1 MFDMRGMAPTVRVST
16 PPRPVMVDMIAAL
29 GWAFPMVGAR
39 PVTLAERAYGLRI
52 EHYQPGEQ
60 LAWALSSRGVWMGVV
75 RVDIASA
82 NAAVTV
88 ASCLWVPTHAI
99 SLPRMGT
106 THS

>member
-1 MFDMRGMAPTVRVST
+1 MFDMRGAGPTIRVFS
-16 PPRPVMVDMIAAL
+16 PPRPVIVNMIAAL

-60 LAWALSSRGVWMGVV
+60 LAWALSARGVWMGVV
-75 RVDIASA
+75 RVDIAST

-88 ASCLWVPTHAI
+88 ASCLWVPAEAI
-99 SLPRMGT
+99 SLPQMGT
-106 THS
+106 TYP

>member
-1 MFDMRGMAPTVRVST
+1 MGPAVRVFT

-29 GWAFPMVGAR
+29 GWASPMVGAR

-75 RVDIASA
+75 RVDIASV

-88 ASCLWVPTHAI
+88 ASCLWVPSQAI
-99 SLPRMGT
+99 SLPRIGA

>member
-1 MFDMRGMAPTVRVST
+1 MFDMRGMAPTVRVFT

-52 EHYQPGEQ
+52 EHYQAGEQ

-75 RVDIASA
+75 RVDIASS

-88 ASCLWVPTHAI
+88 ASCLWVPAEAI
-99 SLPRMGT
+99 TLRWVGT
-106 THS
+106 PNE

>member
-1 MFDMRGMAPTVRVST
+1 MFDMRGMAPTVRIFT

-52 EHYQPGEQ
+52 EHYQAGEQ

-75 RVDIASA
+75 RVDIAST

-88 ASCLWVPTHAI
+88 TSCLWVPAEAI
-99 SLPRMGT
+99 TLRWVGT
-106 THS
+106 PNK